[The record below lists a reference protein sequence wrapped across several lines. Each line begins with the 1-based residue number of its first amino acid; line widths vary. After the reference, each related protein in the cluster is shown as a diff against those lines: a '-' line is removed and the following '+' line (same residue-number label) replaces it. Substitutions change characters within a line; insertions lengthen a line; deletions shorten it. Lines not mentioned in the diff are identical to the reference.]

1 MSELAPRSNPRLANF
16 EANKAKKEQDAF
28 EAALY
33 AGAGETDFSDEAH
46 ARIEEADAY
55 ERHLESMADGTHNGD
70 LNWNR
75 RWSETDRDLN
85 NMPSAGYAAEVDAA
99 HAEHAE
105 REAEIEDRERTIED
119 TKELRYANQLAERIA
134 ALYNKPVGE
143 TVEADEEDIRHLED
157 RLNAVLMKYSETDG
171 ADPELIDLIIDRSRA
186 AADHS
191 AGSTPEAAKL
201 GRAERVDTSLDD
213 DDKEDDG
220 DDEGGRTAL
229 HAARRVDTGL
239 DDDDD
244 AADRARLAGLTP
256 VSTDLDD
263 DEPEV
268 RDGEEGRL
276 TKDEALD
283 EAYDE
288 YEEAE
293 GAPYDINK
301 GRLNKDEA
309 LDAAYDEY
317 ERREGASYDDK
328 GREKDREVA
337 HDMAL
342 AEDQDRTMGT
352 ADEVLD
358 EAYDEDERRNT
369 RLSIWRNPGAYLGSL
384 FTVRGGEALEKWRGS
399 RRSTKIAIGVVAIA
413 AAAGLAKLGYDFF
426 NDPNVDPSNTP
437 NGSGSDLPK
446 PKPQDVDP
454 GTLPA
459 PKPES
464 FSDAART
471 IDNGE
476 GWLNQLKDM
485 GFTDREAQNA
495 LEKILNSDDPGIK
508 EWTYRMG
515 DGNPGLSHP
524 GTMPQSVLE
533 SIQKLKS

>member
-28 EAALY
+28 EAELY
-33 AGAGETDFSDEAH
+33 AGAGETDFSDEAR
-46 ARIEEADAY
+46 ARVEEADAY

-70 LNWNR
+70 LNWSS
-75 RWSETDRDLN
+75 RWNDEKRDLN
-85 NMPSAGYAAEVDAA
+85 GVASAGYEAEVDAA

-105 REAEIEDRERTIED
+105 REAEIEDRERTIEG

-213 DDKEDDG
+213 DEEDDG
-220 DDEGGRTAL
+220 DDEGGKTAL
-229 HAARRVDTGL
+229 HAASRVDTSL

-244 AADRARLAGLTP
+244 AADRARLAGLAP

-317 ERREGASYDDK
+317 ERREGAPYDVDK
-328 GREKDREVA
+328 GREKDVDTA

-352 ADEVLD
+352 IDEVRD
-358 EAYDEDERRNT
+358 EAYDENERRNT

-399 RRSTKIAIGVVAIA
+399 RKSTKIAIGVVALA

-437 NGSGSDLPK
+437 DGGSGSGIPK
-446 PKPQDVDP
+446 PKPDLTPDV
-454 GTLPA
+454 PA

-471 IDNGE
+471 VENGE
-476 GWLNQLKDM
+476 GWLNQHKDM

-508 EWTYRMG
+508 EWTYRMS

-533 SIQKLKS
+533 SVQKLKS